1 MGYYKAL
8 QKRGLQVQ
16 RYNLSIT
23 TGGLFVA
30 ETVRLVRSLKLEGNW
45 DAVWKKVESENLL
58 QQTHLRSAKNIYKDV
73 KKRIETAYSWEVE
86 TLVRS
91 EDPSDWGFVCMAFTA
106 RRYRLLRDAIVDVV
120 LYKWQGG
127 DTLLEAYELP
137 RYVESIVPEHPELD
151 ELTPRTRED
160 LLQILKRDMRDGGL
174 LIKEKGR
181 TFRIKRPSI
190 SVYLEDMY
198 KKKGSADDLRF
209 LLYGER
215 DISKITGESADER

>member
-1 MGYYKAL
+1 MGYYRAL

-30 ETVRLVRSLKLEGNW
+30 ETVRLVRSLKQEGSW
-45 DAVWKKVESENLL
+45 DAVWKKVEEDNLL
-58 QQTHLRSAKNIYKDV
+58 QKTHLRSAKNIFKDV
-73 KKRIETAYSWEVE
+73 KKRLETAHSWEVE
-86 TLVRS
+86 TIARS

-120 LYKWQGG
+120 YYKWQGG
-127 DTLLEAYELP
+127 DTLLEPYELP
-137 RYVESIVPEHPELD
+137 RYMESIVPEHPEL
-151 ELTPRTRED
+151 EKLSPRTGED

-174 LIKEKGR
+174 LVKEKGR
-181 TFRIKRPSI
+181 TFRIKRPGI
-190 SVYLEDMY
+190 SMTLEDMY
-198 KKKGSADDLRF
+198 KKEGSSDDLRF

-215 DISKITGESADER
+215 DIERITGERL